1 MNLGAKQKNRPCQ
14 ADWPAKPVYCFL
26 SPSVATDIIIQ
37 MAEVFKSRI
46 VKLLKHADYTP
57 VKLGQ
62 LAKALGVRSE
72 DYAQF
77 KLAFDQLRQAG
88 HVVIGAG
95 NLVTLPAL
103 AGRIVGTF
111 RANPRGFGFITPLDP
126 NSHGDLFIPPKKTA
140 DAMTGDIVAA
150 KVSKKGKR
158 AGQMRYSGEII
169 EVLERAQNR
178 FVGTLSK
185 EAEGWFVQPDGT
197 SFFDPISVDDV
208 GAKGA
213 RQKDK
218 VVVEILTY
226 PTEKYLARGVIV
238 EVLGRQGQ
246 YETEIKSIIHQFHLP
261 SEFDADCLDE
271 ARQAASEFNPDVIG
285 RREDITDKVIITIDP
300 PDAKDF
306 DDAIS
311 LERDSDGNW
320 VLGVYIADVSY
331 FVLRDSALDA
341 EAKNRGNSAYLP
353 GRTLAMLPE
362 VLSNGI
368 CSLQPGQR
376 RFVKSV
382 YLTYDEQGN
391 ILSRRFANSIM
402 NSAQRLTYQQADRIL
417 KGHTKDAKPDV
428 IELLK
433 NMETLSRAIE
443 KRRMRDGMLHL
454 DLPETELVMD
464 KSGRVVDVHPADDS
478 YPHTIIEM
486 FMVEANEAVASLL
499 DRLNI
504 AFMRRIHPEPDAL
517 SMKNLAKLVRAFGFS
532 LPRTPDRTAI
542 QDLLAAVRGADCSFG
557 VNLAVLRSLEKAQ
570 YAPSHIGHFALASTH
585 YCHFTSPI
593 RRYADLVV
601 HRVLECYLRSARG
614 GSSTPSLS
622 FPRKRESTV
631 RPSSWTPAS
640 AGVTVPP
647 LDLAEVGKHI
657 TFTEQRAEDAERE
670 LTAVLILQMLSKR
683 IGDEL
688 DCVVTGLTG
697 FGVFVQSRK
706 YGIEGLIQM
715 GDLGADQWKF
725 NKKAQCIIG
734 QRSGCSV
741 RLGQA
746 IKARIISV
754 NVAARQLNVAPAEPL
769 VSARMQA
776 KESKRAGKR
785 GKGKRKAK
793 GRKPRLSS

>member
-1 MNLGAKQKNRPCQ
+1 M
-14 ADWPAKPVYCFL
+14 
-26 SPSVATDIIIQ
+26 ATAIIIQ
-37 MAEVFKSRI
+37 MPEVFKKRI
-46 VKLLKHADYTP
+46 VKLLKHADYMP

-62 LAKALGVRSE
+62 LAKALGVSSE
-72 DYAQF
+72 DYPQF

-88 HVVIGAG
+88 HVVIGSG
-95 NLVTLPAL
+95 NLVTLPSL
-103 AGRIVGTF
+103 SGRIVGTF
-111 RANPRGFGFITPLDP
+111 RANPKGFGFVTPLEP
-126 NSHGDLFIPPKKTA
+126 NSHGDLFIPPKKTS

-150 KVSKKGKR
+150 KVSKSGKR
-158 AGQMRYSGEII
+158 AGQMRYTGEII

-197 SFFDPISVDDV
+197 SFFELISVDDV
-208 GAKGA
+208 GVKGA

-218 VVVEILTY
+218 VVVEILTW

-246 YETEIKSIIHQFHLP
+246 YETEISSIIHQYHLP
-261 SEFDADCLDE
+261 GEFDADCLDE
-271 ARQAASEFNPDVIG
+271 ARQAAAQFSPEDVG
-285 RREDITDKVIITIDP
+285 SREDITDKVIITIDP

-311 LERDSDGNW
+311 LDKHSDGNW
-320 VLGVYIADVSY
+320 MLGVHIADVSY
-331 FVLRDSALDA
+331 FVRPDSGLDA
-341 EAKNRGNSAYLP
+341 KAKNRGNSVYLP
-353 GRTLAMLPE
+353 GKTLAMLPE

-382 YLTYDEQGN
+382 YLTYDEEGSV
-391 ILSRRFANSIM
+391 LSRRFANSVM
-402 NSAQRLTYQQADRIL
+402 KSAQRLTYQQADRTL
-417 KGHTKDAKPDV
+417 KGHTKGAKPGV
-428 IELLK
+428 IKLLK
-433 NMETLSRAIE
+433 NMEALSRAIE
-443 KRRMRDGMLHL
+443 KRRVRNGMLHL

-464 KSGRVVDVHPADDS
+464 KSGRVVDAHPADDS

-504 AFMRRIHPEPDAL
+504 AFMRRIHPEPDVL

-542 QDLLAAVRGADCSFG
+542 QHLLAAVKSTDCSFG

-570 YAPSHIGHFALASTH
+570 YAPSHVGHFALASTH

-593 RRYADLVV
+593 RRYADLLV
-601 HRVLECYLRSARG
+601 HRVLECYLQNRVDFAKQTSVG
-614 GSSTPSLS
+614 
-622 FPRKRESTV
+622 
-631 RPSSWTPAS
+631 
-640 AGVTVPP
+640 
-647 LDLAEVGKHI
+647 LDLVEAGKHI
-657 TFTEQRAEDAERE
+657 TFTEQRAEDAEKE
-670 LTAVLILQMLSKR
+670 LTTVLILQMLSKR

-706 YGIEGLIQM
+706 FGIEGLIQM
-715 GDLGADQWKF
+715 GDLGPDRWKF
-725 NKKAQCIIG
+725 NKRTQCIVG
-734 QRSGCSV
+734 QHSGCTV
-741 RLGQA
+741 RLGQ
-746 IKARIISV
+746 RIEVRIVSV

-769 VSARMQA
+769 VSTRTQA
-776 KESKRAGKR
+776 KESKRPSIR
-785 GKGKRKAK
+785 GKGRRSR
-793 GRKPRLSS
+793 GRK

>member
-1 MNLGAKQKNRPCQ
+1 MP
-14 ADWPAKPVYCFL
+14 
-26 SPSVATDIIIQ
+26 
-37 MAEVFKSRI
+37 EVFKKRI

-57 VKLGQ
+57 VKRAQ
-62 LAKALGVRSE
+62 LAKALGVSSE
-72 DYAQF
+72 DYPQF

-88 HVVIGAG
+88 HVVIGSG
-95 NLVTLPAL
+95 NLVTLPSL
-103 AGRIVGTF
+103 SGRIVGTF
-111 RANPRGFGFITPLDP
+111 RANPKGFGFVTPLEP
-126 NSHGDLFIPPKKTA
+126 NSHGDLFVPPKKTA

-158 AGQMRYSGEII
+158 AGQMRFSGEII

-185 EAEGWFVQPDGT
+185 EADGWFVQPDGA
-197 SFFDPISVDDV
+197 SFFEPISVDDI

-218 VVVEILTY
+218 VVVEILKW

-238 EVLGRQGQ
+238 EVLGRQGR
-246 YETEIKSIIHQFHLP
+246 YETEIKSIIHQYHLP
-261 SEFDADCLDE
+261 GEFDADCLDE
-271 ARQAASEFNPDVIG
+271 ARQAAAEFNPEDLG
-285 RREDITDKVIITIDP
+285 SREDITEKVIVTIDP

-311 LERDSDGNW
+311 LDKNCDGNW
-320 VLGVYIADVSY
+320 VLGVHIADVSY
-331 FVLRDSALDA
+331 FVLRDSALDG
-341 EAKNRGNSAYLP
+341 EAKNRGNSVYLP
-353 GRTLAMLPE
+353 GKTLAMLPE

-368 CSLQPGQR
+368 CSLQPDQR

-382 YLTYDEQGN
+382 YLTYDERGSV
-391 ILSRRFANSIM
+391 LSRRFANSVVK
-402 NSAQRLTYQQADRIL
+402 SAQRLTYQQADRIL
-417 KGHTKDAKPDV
+417 KGHTKDAKSGV

-433 NMETLSRAIE
+433 NMEMLSRAIE
-443 KRRMRDGMLHL
+443 KRRMRNGMLHL

-464 KSGRVVDVHPADDS
+464 KSGRVVDAHPADDS

-542 QDLLAAVRGADCSFG
+542 QNLLAAVKGKDCSFG

-570 YAPSHIGHFALASTH
+570 YAPSHIGHFALASTR

-593 RRYADLVV
+593 RRYADLLV
-601 HRVLECYLRSARG
+601 HRVLECHLRNRMDLA
-614 GSSTPSLS
+614 
-622 FPRKRESTV
+622 KQI
-631 RPSSWTPAS
+631 S
-640 AGVTVPP
+640 AG
-647 LDLAEVGKHI
+647 LDLVEVGRHI
-657 TFTEQRAEDAERE
+657 TFTEQRSEDAEKE
-670 LTAVLILQMLSKR
+670 LTTVLILQMLNKR
-683 IGDEL
+683 TGEEL

-706 YGIEGLIQM
+706 FGIEGLIQM
-715 GDLGADQWKF
+715 GDLGPDRWKF
-725 NKKAQCIIG
+725 NKRTQCIVG
-734 QRSGCSV
+734 QHSGHSV
-741 RLGQA
+741 RLGQ
-746 IKARIISV
+746 RINVRIVSV

-769 VSARMQA
+769 VSARTQA
-776 KESKRAGKR
+776 KKSKRTGKR
-785 GKGKRKAK
+785 GKGKRRTK
-793 GRKPRLSS
+793 GRK